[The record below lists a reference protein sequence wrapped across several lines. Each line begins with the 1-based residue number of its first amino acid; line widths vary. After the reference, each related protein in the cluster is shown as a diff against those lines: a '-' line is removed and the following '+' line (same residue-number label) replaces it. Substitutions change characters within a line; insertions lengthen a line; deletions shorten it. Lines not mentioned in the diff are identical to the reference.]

1 MTHGCKTGS
10 MTAALVAVALTF
22 PAQAQMPG
30 PQQPPAASAQV
41 SVQNVPERASARVED
56 LLARMTIAEKVGQ
69 LVLLS
74 SNRAVTGPYTTPD
87 VTGSLE
93 RGELGGI
100 FNTYDVAFTRQ
111 LQETAVKRTRLGIP
125 LLFGFDVLHGHR
137 TIFPIPLGQAASFDL
152 AAIEGAERIA
162 GREAAA
168 AGINWVY
175 APMLDVTR
183 DPRWGRIAEGAGES
197 PWLGGQIGAAR
208 VRGFQGERL
217 DADDSVAACVKHFGA
232 NGAVESGRDYTAGS
246 LSERALRETY
256 LPPFKATVAA
266 GVRCFMAAFNT
277 FDGVPGVANR
287 HLLTDILR
295 KEWGFPG
302 IVVSD
307 FGAVE
312 ELVTHGVVADREEA
326 ASRALKA
333 GTDIEMQGEAFRRD
347 LPRLVAEG
355 TVPMAVLDAAV
366 RRVLMLK
373 EELGLFDKPF
383 GRMDEARERATLF
396 APAHRQAS
404 LELAEKSLV
413 LLKNDRRILPF
424 PSDVRRIAVIGPL
437 ADDRA
442 DTLGPWAANGQPEDA
457 ITLAA
462 GLRQVL
468 PKAVVEVVSAG
479 GVNGSS
485 PEERAAAV
493 AVARTADVV
502 VLALGEKSTQS
513 GEAASRADLG
523 LPGDQMALARDV
535 LAVGKP
541 TAVVLFHGRPLAL
554 TSLVEEA
561 PAILSAWFPGSMGGL
576 AIARTLIGENEPRGR
591 LPVTFPRSVGQ
602 IPLYHDHLRTGRPP
616 TNPPRPYTASYLD
629 ESTDPLFPFG
639 YGLSY
644 TDFAFSPPRMA
655 PIVKSGE
662 PIAVAVDVTNTG
674 RRPGTALVQLYINQP
689 VAEVSRP
696 VKELRGFHHVALEP
710 GETRTV
716 TLSLKAEDLAYWHAD
731 GRWAT
736 DAGRFRV
743 MTGANSA
750 DLQDVEFTLQH

>member
-1 MTHGCKTGS
+1 MTHGRKIRIL
-10 MTAALVAVALTF
+10 TAALLVAGIASAAL
-22 PAQAQMPG
+22 AQTPVPG
-30 PQQPPAASAQV
+30 QPPSAPAPVVAQHA
-41 SVQNVPERASARVED
+41 PERASARVED
-56 LLARMTIAEKVGQ
+56 LIARMTIAEKVGQ

-87 VTGSLE
+87 VTGALE

-111 LQETAVKRTRLGIP
+111 LQETAVKHTRLGIP

-137 TIFPIPLGQAASFDL
+137 TIFPVPLGQAASFDL
-152 AAIEGAERIA
+152 KAIEGAERIA

-168 AGINWVY
+168 AGINWVF

-183 DPRWGRIAEGAGES
+183 DPRWGRIVEGAGES

-232 NGAVESGRDYTAGS
+232 NGAVESGRDYTATS
-246 LSERALRETY
+246 VSERALREIY

-295 KEWGFPG
+295 KEWGFQG
-302 IVVSD
+302 VVVSD

-312 ELVTHGVVADREEA
+312 ELVTHGIAADREEA
-326 ASRALKA
+326 AKRALTA

-347 LPRLVAEG
+347 LPRLVASG
-355 TVPMAVLDAAV
+355 AVPMAVLDDAV
-366 RRVLMLK
+366 RHVLTFK

-383 GRMDEARERATLF
+383 GRMDEARERTALF
-396 APAHRQAS
+396 APAHRQAAI
-404 LELAEKSLV
+404 ELAEKSLV
-413 LLKNDRRILPF
+413 LLKNDRETLPF
-424 PSDVRRIAVIGPL
+424 SPDVRRIAVIGPL

-442 DTLGPWAANGQPEDA
+442 DTLGPWAANGQPDDA

-479 GVNGSS
+479 SVNGSS
-485 PEERAAAV
+485 PEARAAAV

-513 GEAASRADLG
+513 GEAASRTDLG
-523 LPGDQMALARDV
+523 LPGDQMELARDV
-535 LAVGKP
+535 LAVGRP
-541 TAVVLFHGRPLAL
+541 TAVVLFHGRPLVL
-554 TSLVEEA
+554 TPLVKDA

-576 AIARTLIGENEPRGR
+576 AIARTLVGENEPRGR
-591 LPVTFPRSVGQ
+591 LPVTFPRAVGQ
-602 IPLYHDHLRTGRPP
+602 IPIYHDHLRTGRPP

-629 ESTDPLFPFG
+629 EGTEPLFPFG

-644 TDFAFSPPRMA
+644 TDFGFSPPRMA
-655 PIVKSGE
+655 PIVKAGE

-674 RRPGTALVQLYINQP
+674 RRPGTALVQLYVNQP
-689 VAEVSRP
+689 VAEISRP
-696 VKELRGFHHVALEP
+696 VKELRGFQHVALKP

-716 TLSLKAEDLAYWHAD
+716 TLSLTDADLAYWHQD

-743 MTGANSA
+743 MTGANVA
-750 DLQDVEFTLQH
+750 DLQAAEFTLQN